1 MRVCPQASELGP
13 GSGSGSASASGPGS
27 GSGSGSGPELPVWG
41 MVYTL
46 EESVDKQYLAPRAS
60 GLPEWCEPLISRT
73 KKKKEKKQ
81 QQKI

>member
-1 MRVCPQASELGP
+1 
-13 GSGSGSASASGPGS
+13 
-27 GSGSGSGPELPVWG
+27 

-73 KKKKEKKQ
+73 KKK
-81 QQKI
+81 QQKYEA